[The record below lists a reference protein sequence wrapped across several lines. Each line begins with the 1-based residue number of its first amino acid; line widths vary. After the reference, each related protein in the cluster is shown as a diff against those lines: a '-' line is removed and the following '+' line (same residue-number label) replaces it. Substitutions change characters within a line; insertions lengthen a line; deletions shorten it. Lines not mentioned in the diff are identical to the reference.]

1 MSLRAIVQT
10 LGGDLYDRGR
20 RANIPAPGHSAAD
33 RSVSL
38 LLDDNRIVVHT
49 FGEGDW
55 RVVLDHLR
63 AQGLIDAHN
72 APLSI
77 AGRLERERPALAPAL
92 ERREVA
98 RRLWEAGRGIAA
110 TTSERY
116 CRRRGVA
123 RPLPG
128 RDTLRHL
135 AEAPVTVY
143 RPTRYVRPALLAAI
157 HDADGQVTA
166 VEVTYLTAAGFRAQ
180 DLRLS
185 RKTVGS
191 PPGGCAIR
199 LDAAAPQMLVAEGMF
214 TALSA
219 SERFSLPA
227 WALMSTR
234 NLRAWSAPEGVRSVL
249 IAADRGKD
257 GEASAAAL
265 RVRLRRQGVAATV
278 ALPSAP
284 WGDWN
289 EWAVGVGGSRSPGVE
304 GRGREGVGRA
314 QGQDEP
320 RPGAGA

>member
-1 MSLRAIVQT
+1 
-10 LGGDLYDRGR
+10 
-20 RANIPAPGHSAAD
+20 
-33 RSVSL
+33 
-38 LLDDNRIVVHT
+38 
-49 FGEGDW
+49 
-55 RVVLDHLR
+55 
-63 AQGLIDAHN
+63 
-72 APLSI
+72 
-77 AGRLERERPALAPAL
+77 
-92 ERREVA
+92 
-98 RRLWEAGRGIAA
+98 
-110 TTSERY
+110 
-116 CRRRGVA
+116 
-123 RPLPG
+123 
-128 RDTLRHL
+128 
-135 AEAPVTVY
+135 VTVY

-157 HDADGQVTA
+157 HAADGQFTA
-166 VEVTYLTAAGFRAQ
+166 IELTYLTAAGGRAQ

-199 LDAAAPQMLVAEGMF
+199 LDAPAPQMLVAEGMF

-234 NLRAWSAPEGVRSVL
+234 NLRVWSAPEGVRSVL

-278 ALPSAP
+278 ALPPAP

-289 EWAVGVGGSRSPGVE
+289 EWAVGVGGSGSAGVE